1 MKKTCLVG
9 IVTGVILVILGVI
22 MLGISVNVRYNAVNT
37 SFGGDFYTY
46 QYRAT
51 IEIGETIEFIGSSA
65 FLVGGIGTIAFG
77 VLVICYFK
85 CKLLSGGKLPEY
97 SLDKAETSNNKTTS
111 VFQTHLSSIVAE
123 LKTEK
128 GGAAGYSSASAD
140 SWICKTCHT
149 RNMNYVNTCK
159 CGQSK
164 IDN

>member
-1 MKKTCLVG
+1 M
-9 IVTGVILVILGVI
+9 ILVILGVV
-22 MLGISVNVRYNAVNT
+22 MLGISANVKYTEVDT

-51 IEIGETIEFIGSSA
+51 IKIGETIEFIGSSA

-85 CKLLSGGKLPEY
+85 CKLLSGGELPEDALY
-97 SLDKAETSNNKTTS
+97 KAETSNNETTS
-111 VFQTHLSSIVAE
+111 VSQTHLSSIASEIKPKKRNTVD
-123 LKTEK
+123 
-128 GGAAGYSSASAD
+128 YSSASIG
-140 SWICKTCHT
+140 SWICKNCNT